1 VGDIYVYTQ
10 FAILKKIERSI
21 CQFEIALTKKK
32 MSSTISHSIK
42 QRKSANDVFI
52 TPLPL
57 AKKQIDMIEYTDDD
71 IWYDPFKNSGSY
83 YNQFPNDNKIWA
95 EILEDVDFFKEERNV
110 DIICS
115 NPPYSILNKVFE
127 KSIEL
132 KPRVIS
138 YLIGVGNLTNKRI
151 ELMNEN
157 GYGLT
162 KMFWTKVFK
171 WYGMSCI
178 VVFEKDK
185 PNMEGFGY
193 DRTVWRE
200 E

>member
-1 VGDIYVYTQ
+1 
-10 FAILKKIERSI
+10 
-21 CQFEIALTKKK
+21 
-32 MSSTISHSIK
+32 M
-42 QRKSANDVFI
+42 
-52 TPLPL
+52 
-57 AKKQIDMIEYTDDD
+57 
-71 IWYDPFKNSGSY
+71 
-83 YNQFPNDNKIWA
+83 
-95 EILEDVDFFKEERNV
+95 
-110 DIICS
+110 
-115 NPPYSILNKVFE
+115 LNKVFE

-151 ELMNEN
+151 ELMNKN

-162 KMFWTKVFK
+162 KMYFCKIYR

-193 DRTVWRE
+193 DRKVWRE
-200 E
+200 D